1 MPKNRKIKKLD
12 VTLAFWVAL
21 VATIIVVFLA
31 LAFSSSFE
39 GFTGRIRDAISKNC
53 GWFYL
58 LTVLFLVFVCI
69 VLMISPAGKIRLG
82 DPDSRPEYSTV
93 SWIAMLFS
101 AGMGIGLVF
110 YGAAEPL
117 SHYALQAPEADPYTQ
132 AALRDAFK
140 YCFSTTAST
149 HGPSTPSSASP
160 SPTSGS
166 AKKNPPSC
174 PPPSSPFSATPS
186 TAAWAK

>member
-110 YGAAEPL
+110 WSVRY
-117 SHYALQAPEADPYTQ
+117 
-132 AALRDAFK
+132 
-140 YCFSTTAST
+140 
-149 HGPSTPSSASP
+149 
-160 SPTSGS
+160 
-166 AKKNPPSC
+166 
-174 PPPSSPFSATPS
+174 
-186 TAAWAK
+186 